1 MELEELKVLWKE
13 ETEKEVSAHQVNVDE
28 VRGVITRKS
37 QSTIAD
43 LKRTIKVK
51 VVVTG
56 LSSLICLLTV
66 FFDFIGS
73 LSENLGLDRFMN
85 PSQLAIIYS
94 ILGVSLAIISIFNFF
109 NHIRITDFERS
120 ALATKETI
128 HHVVKII
135 KGAINLGTYS
145 DLIVS
150 PFVFAFVGYVFF
162 YREEIFQLDIRTL
175 YVALI
180 YAGGL
185 IFSYLMNKFAMQRR
199 FGKDV
204 DRLKEYLK
212 ELEL

>member
-1 MELEELKVLWKE
+1 MEFEELKALWKE

-43 LKRTIKVK
+43 LKKTIKVK

-85 PSQLAIIYS
+85 PSQLAIMYS

-109 NHIRITDFERS
+109 NHVRITDFERS
-120 ALATKETI
+120 ALPTKETI
-128 HHVVKII
+128 QHVVKII

-145 DLIVS
+145 DLIIS
-150 PFVFAFVGYVFF
+150 PIVFAFIGYVFF
-162 YREEIFQLDIRTL
+162 YREEIFQFDIRVL
-175 YVALI
+175 YVTLI
-180 YAGGL
+180 YAAGL
-185 IFSYLMNKFAMQRR
+185 IFSYFTNKFAMQKR
-199 FGKDV
+199 FGNDL